1 MAMAT
6 IWIAIVWIVVAFW
19 LLCLFF
25 TGFVR
30 SHLDEPHR
38 DCFGTKFSSKI
49 MT

>member
-1 MAMAT
+1 MASMAYDLDRNRCGVL
-6 IWIAIVWIVVAFW
+6 AVGCCAV
-19 LLCLFF
+19 F